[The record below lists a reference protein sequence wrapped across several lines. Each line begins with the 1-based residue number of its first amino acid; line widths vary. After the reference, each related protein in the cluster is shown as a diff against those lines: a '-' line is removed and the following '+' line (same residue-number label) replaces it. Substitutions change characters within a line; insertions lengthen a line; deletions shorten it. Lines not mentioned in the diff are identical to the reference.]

1 MKEAIIGLIG
11 VALGA
16 LITASTGFLQAYHF
30 DNLNIERE
38 IVKERIKLIE
48 EAGSIFALNS
58 KVMAHYGT
66 ASIQSSALHKATA
79 VCANQ
84 IMQGKKIDCD
94 FGDIDNQIVE
104 SSEEV
109 FKAYE
114 RFAALKAKSNVYFC
128 SSTNQRL
135 NKLAKG
141 GAWWIPERESTRN
154 SVLEAMYNELTC
166 ANKALQQTIR

>member
-1 MKEAIIGLIG
+1 MKEAIIGLVG

-30 DNLNIERE
+30 DSLNIERE
-38 IVKERIKLIE
+38 IVKERVKLIE
-48 EAGSIFALNS
+48 EASSIFALNG

-66 ASIQSSALHKATA
+66 ASIQSGVLHKASA

-84 IMQGKKIDCD
+84 LMQGKKIDCD
-94 FGDIDNQIVE
+94 FDDIENQIVE

-128 SSTNQRL
+128 GSTNQRI
-135 NKLAKG
+135 NTLANG
-141 GAWWIPERESTRN
+141 GAWWIPERESDR
-154 SVLEAMYNELTC
+154 SAVLEAMYNELTC
-166 ANKALQQTIR
+166 ANKALQRTSR